1 MSAVAITLGR
11 LSGTG
16 RTLLALFLFYLYVAI
31 QVKSEPWFDFVGFNG
46 LANTI
51 TIGTV
56 WLAGV
61 FVAWADFIYNQR
73 KRASRPIAFC

>member
-1 MSAVAITLGR
+1 MSAVANTLGR

-16 RTLLALFLFYLYVAI
+16 RTFLALFLFYLYVAI
-31 QVKSEPWFDFVGFNG
+31 QVKGVPWFDIVGFNG
-46 LANTI
+46 FANTI

-61 FVAWADFIYNQR
+61 FVAWAGFIDNQR
-73 KRASRPIAFC
+73 ERA